1 MSFQAHI
8 ELLQFFLARRDAIV
22 ENIQGLLNAQRRPS
36 DYRQNAAL
44 LSRVFEDGFFALP
57 GLNAGH
63 ARLRGQL
70 EDAHWTGGFKPR
82 AMAGLYNGLADPGE
96 MMVRGFHLW
105 QQTRWPGRNG
115 RVRYAQ
121 TLFNLYLLQRLTLLT
136 MRLWDDGAGDAG
148 ARLSQIQGVLDQL
161 WHGTPAG
168 QPVLVRDARWLIPL
182 AQSPATDDLGPYFDV
197 AEHVA
202 ESFAIAD
209 RLAIHDANVR
219 LAAGH
224 LRSQIRYYCLKNA
237 AGLDDD
243 RVVLNTRNSNAL
255 DFALLIQDLVP
266 LLEAYE
272 QACQRQ
278 DEQTRLAC
286 ARAICQ
292 GISPDPELFVNRV
305 DLLGAYSII
314 EPLFITTGA
323 NGHAAYTDIGRRHVA
338 LLEEYTTRIGRVST
352 ALSEDCPRFRPV
364 AGAYSPLGLL
374 YGFSSNLLEHIVL
387 KVSLP
392 DGMAPFTLEDVFV
405 EGDGATLA
413 WVNGWR
419 KLPHLTPEV
428 QAQFDYPQ
436 QFADDIFTRIEAALT
451 RRVSPGGT
459 NALATGRLS
468 LLPDDDRPALPDRF
482 IRPSTTNDRREGK
495 YLVTYDT
502 PGGSVGISKDVL
514 TGVLGAG
521 QDATVKG
528 LPPAAAEI
536 LRLACPT
543 LVAQA

>member
-1 MSFQAHI
+1 MPFQAHI
-8 ELLQFFLARRDAIV
+8 ELLQLFLTRRDDIV
-22 ENIQGLLNAQRRPS
+22 ENVQGVLNAQRKPS
-36 DYRQNAAL
+36 GYLQNAAL
-44 LSRVFEDGFFALP
+44 LSRVFEDCCFAA
-57 GLNAGH
+57 AGVTVDQS
-63 ARLRGQL
+63 RLRGQL
-70 EDAHWTGGFKPR
+70 EEAHWAGGFKPR
-82 AMAGLYNGLADPGE
+82 AMAGLHNGLADPGE

-121 TLFNLYLLQRLTLLT
+121 TLFNLSLLQRLTLLT
-136 MRLWDDGAGDAG
+136 MRLWDDGPGEAG
-148 ARLSQIQGVLDQL
+148 ARLSQVQRVLDQL

-182 AQSPATDDLGPYFDV
+182 AQSPATDDLGPYFGV
-197 AEHVA
+197 AEQVA
-202 ESFAIAD
+202 QSFSTQD
-209 RLAIHDANVR
+209 RLAIHDAGVR

-237 AGLDDD
+237 AGLDDA

-272 QACQRQ
+272 QACRQ
-278 DEQTRLAC
+278 KDEPTRVAC
-286 ARAICQ
+286 ARTICQ
-292 GISPDPELFVNRV
+292 GISPDPELFLNRV

-314 EPLFITTGA
+314 EPLFVTTDA
-323 NGHAAYTDIGRRHVA
+323 DGHAAYTPMGRRHVA
-338 LLEEYTTRIGRVST
+338 LVKEYKTRIGRVAM
-352 ALSEDCPRFRPV
+352 ALSEDYPRFRPV
-364 AGAYSPLGLL
+364 TGAYSPYGLL

-387 KVSLP
+387 RASLP
-392 DGMAPFTLEDVFV
+392 DGVAPFTLEDVFV
-405 EGDGATLA
+405 EGDGAKLA

-428 QAQFDYPQ
+428 QAQFDYPR
-436 QFADDIFTRIEAALT
+436 QFADDVFARIEAAF
-451 RRVSPGGT
+451 G
-459 NALATGRLS
+459 AATSRDGARAFKTGCLS
-468 LLPDDDRPALPDRF
+468 LAPHGDRPALPGRY
-482 IRPSTTNDRREGK
+482 IRPFTTNDRREGK
-495 YLVTYDT
+495 YLVSYETAA
-502 PGGSVGISKDVL
+502 GSVGISKDVL

-521 QDATVKG
+521 QDAAVSG

-536 LRLACPT
+536 LVLACPT